1 MGFVEQVD
9 ALKSELQDCRN
20 EMNETRNK
28 LSLILQVVDY
38 VSLIARLSGSL
49 AVSLN
54 VWLVYFLLFPGWVC
68 SSLSV
73 FFSSTTLQN
82 SYSCLPPRVLLP
94 SYLAAFHSQV
104 PLLND

>member
-54 VWLVYFLLFPGWVC
+54 VWLVYF
-68 SSLSV
+68 
-73 FFSSTTLQN
+73 
-82 SYSCLPPRVLLP
+82 SYSLAGCVAHCLSSFLQRRCRILTHAFPLVYC
-94 SYLAAFHSQV
+94 YLV
-104 PLLND
+104 T